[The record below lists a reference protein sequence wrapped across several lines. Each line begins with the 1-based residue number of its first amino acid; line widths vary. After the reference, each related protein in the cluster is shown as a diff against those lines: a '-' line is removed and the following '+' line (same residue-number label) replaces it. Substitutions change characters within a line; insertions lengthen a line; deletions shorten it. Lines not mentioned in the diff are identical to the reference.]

1 MATNVHRFSDTLQ
14 FLSDIGSELIS
25 ENETYGIRTL
35 VVRIYRVVQEG
46 TIVRYVV
53 TGHDHTDKLTAHGRR
68 PKTALRGPGKGW
80 GTL

>member
-35 VVRIYRVVQEG
+35 VVRIYRVVQEDQLCDMLSPAT
-46 TIVRYVV
+46 TIPISSPPM
-53 TGHDHTDKLTAHGRR
+53 GDDQKRR
-68 PKTALRGPGKGW
+68 FGGPGKAG
-80 GTL
+80 GHL